1 MLYRRDYFCRI
12 HNETMKRQLVKLPME
27 KYVEPIIQHQLP
39 ERTQLQEIMCDLSKD
54 GSTYG
59 IVARRIHAINIMIA
73 LSCRQEPPRLK
84 VHPIDSHQ
92 RYPSDATEVPEPFP
106 FVCKRRNV

>member
-1 MLYRRDYFCRI
+1 
-12 HNETMKRQLVKLPME
+12 MKRQLEKLLTE
-27 KYVEPIIQHQLP
+27 TYVEHQLP
-39 ERTQLQEIMCDLSKD
+39 ERTQLQEIIYDLSKD

-84 VHPIDSHQ
+84 GPLIDSHQ
-92 RYPSDATEVPEPFP
+92 RYPSEAAEVPEPFP
-106 FVCKRRNV
+106 LVYKKT